1 MKNLFFMGL
10 LCLVFSV
17 NLFSQTEPSP
27 LSFNWGT
34 YTAPFH
40 DSSHKVTEPVLG
52 WQWGFND
59 SSFDAYIGAN
69 MTHGG
74 SINGNDYKYN
84 RIGMRTILEYHTHTH
99 GGHRYDAEISTR
111 LRDDFRPY
119 TYDSSG
125 AIFGWKWRNT
135 SISQLDTATPQ
146 KPHGKVR
153 VNGSGLVLKNMS
165 PNRGFGRDEKDAT
178 PTTGQEW

>member
-1 MKNLFFMGL
+1 MKNLLFMGL

-40 DSSHKVTEPVLG
+40 DSSHRITRPVLG
-52 WQWGFND
+52 WQWGAND
-59 SSFDAYIGAN
+59 SSFDNYIGAN
-69 MTHGG
+69 MTHG
-74 SINGNDYKYN
+74 SDNNANSYKHN
-84 RIGMRTILEYHTHTH
+84 KIGMRTILNYNTHTY
-99 GGHRYDAEISTR
+99 GGYRYDAEIITR

-119 TYDSSG
+119 KYDSSG

-153 VNGSGLVLKNMS
+153 INGSGLVLKNMS
-165 PNRGFGRDEKDAT
+165 PNRGFGRHKENAT
-178 PTTGQEW
+178 PITGQEW